1 MPIEAIIIL
10 VVTLLALLAGVIYL
24 FVRSDFP
31 KFKFYKE
38 GVYNNVKAR
47 IWAENEDILALIDE
61 KTVAKAAWSVQ
72 AAWNS
77 LGIHGGI
84 IARNTM
90 TEVAL
95 IATTDKTFPKWGY
108 YESTAVG
115 AVQIWIKNR
124 IFDKNIPASVLHE
137 TKLRS
142 RGDAESAYS
151 IHEYIHACAHKALG
165 NEDRLHQ
172 NEELWGALTAKATD
186 FYTRY

>member
-1 MPIEAIIIL
+1 MPIEALIIL
-10 VVTLLALLAGVIYL
+10 VVSLLALLAGVIYL

-38 GVYNNVKAR
+38 GFYNNVKAR

-61 KTVAKAAWSVQ
+61 KSVAKAAWSVQ

-77 LGIHGGI
+77 LGLRNIPA
-84 IARNTM
+84 ARTAM
-90 TEVAL
+90 SEVAL
-95 IATTDKTFPKWGY
+95 IATTDVTFPKWGY
-108 YESTAVG
+108 YEATRVG
-115 AVQIWIKNR
+115 GVQIWIKNR
-124 IFDKNIPASVLHE
+124 IFDRNIPACVLHE

-142 RGDAESAYS
+142 REDAESAYS

-172 NEELWGALTAKATD
+172 NEELWGAVTVKATD
-186 FYTRY
+186 IYARY